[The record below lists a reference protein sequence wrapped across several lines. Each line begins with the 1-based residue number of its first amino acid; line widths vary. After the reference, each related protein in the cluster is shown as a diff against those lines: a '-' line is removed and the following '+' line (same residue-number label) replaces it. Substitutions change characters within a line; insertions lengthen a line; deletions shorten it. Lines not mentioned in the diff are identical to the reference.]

1 MPVKEGTR
9 TTADYLD
16 FDKVLNTG
24 RKLMKEDKKR
34 TFGFFLIVAINTGLR
49 VSDVLTLT
57 YEQLRENEISL
68 FEKKTGKYRLIPVN
82 DNIRIAFNQ
91 IDSQNKRG
99 HVFISQKG
107 SIFSREQ
114 LNRILKDIFCL
125 ENKKLNIS
133 THSLRKT
140 FGRRYWDIMNQSD
153 SALIFLSELFN
164 HTSVAITRRY
174 LGIRQQELNNVY
186 LSL

>member
-16 FDKVLNTG
+16 FDKVLNAG

-91 IDSQNKRG
+91 IDSQN
-99 HVFISQKG
+99 
-107 SIFSREQ
+107 
-114 LNRILKDIFCL
+114 
-125 ENKKLNIS
+125 
-133 THSLRKT
+133 
-140 FGRRYWDIMNQSD
+140 
-153 SALIFLSELFN
+153 
-164 HTSVAITRRY
+164 
-174 LGIRQQELNNVY
+174 
-186 LSL
+186 